1 MQYHYPDSNTEPV
14 AASYPTSVGLAGI
27 AVQVAFISVI
37 VTSVLLDSSTASA
50 QIPGETQL
58 HAVLSEIQEV
68 PPVAVPS
75 NAAGTANLTVNP
87 DQTQIAYTLELQGP
101 FTGAPTQ
108 AHIHIG
114 PVGVAGPVV
123 FFLCNADPS
132 VSAPA
137 GTQPCPAAAGGT
149 LSGTL
154 SAGNLVAQ
162 QDAGITT
169 FAEAINAI
177 LNGNS
182 YINVHTP
189 ANGSG
194 ESRGQ
199 IGPVKLEAT
208 LNSAQEVPPVQTPS
222 KATAKAELSL
232 NETQT
237 EIAYSLE
244 LQGPFTGAPTQAH
257 IHVGAADA
265 AGPVIFFLCATGANA
280 PAGVQACPG
289 AAGGTVSGTLTA
301 DNLMVQP
308 GAGINTF
315 DNAVNALIS
324 ATTYTNVHT
333 PANGGGEIRGQ
344 NIPATVSF
352 AKQIQPIFT
361 QNCAFSGCHAGTSPA
376 AGLNLED
383 GKAHGN
389 LVGVPSKE
397 VPTLSR
403 VKPFDPDNSYLFK
416 KHSGAPGIRGSRM
429 PLNNPNFFVEQPDL
443 LELERRWIVQGGLNN

>member
-1 MQYHYPDSNTEPV
+1 V
-14 AASYPTSVGLAGI
+14 
-27 AVQVAFISVI
+27 ISVI

-58 HAVLSEIQEV
+58 HTVLSETQEV
-68 PPVAVPS
+68 PPAAEPS

-123 FFLCNADPS
+123 FFLCNADS
-132 VSAPA
+132 TVSAPA
-137 GTQPCPAAAGGT
+137 GTQPCPAVEGGT

-162 QDAGITT
+162 PDGGITT

-199 IGPVKLEAT
+199 IGPVKLEVT

-237 EIAYSLE
+237 EIAYSFE
-244 LQGPFTGAPTQAH
+244 LKSPFTGAPTQAH

-280 PAGVQACPG
+280 PAGIQACPG
-289 AAGGTVSGTLTA
+289 ATGGTVSGTLTA

-352 AKQIQPIFT
+352 STQIQPIFT

-389 LVGVPSKE
+389 LGDFRK
-397 VPTLSR
+397 
-403 VKPFDPDNSYLFK
+403 
-416 KHSGAPGIRGSRM
+416 
-429 PLNNPNFFVEQPDL
+429 
-443 LELERRWIVQGGLNN
+443 